1 MYFSHDEEIPDEG
14 ILCWRFVVETAGAAM
29 VDAAVALA
37 EIDAAAVALEEIGA
51 AAAAAAVLV
60 EVLAKA
66 LLDLHQV
73 GDHRRASRQCPQQ
86 SRWE

>member
-14 ILCWRFVVETAGAAM
+14 ILCWRFAVETAGAAM

-37 EIDAAAVALEEIGA
+37 EIDAAAVALEEIG
-51 AAAAAAVLV
+51 AAAAAVLV